1 MKLTVKGGAAVDP
14 DSGPHEC
21 PTLFC
26 LFFSLSCFFGL
37 DDDFVCLFL
46 GLENSAHVLE
56 QGGKMY
62 SATLGLVD
70 IVRGTNS
77 YYKLQLLEDD
87 VQKRSVSLQKILSLL
102 FLTDKTAPLIS
113 FPYTAPH
120 PFIYVQVL
128 GVQVLGQS
136 GHHHWRQQA
145 RQVSRQELCHGQLPG
160 CLQREDGQQLEL
172 LQLHQVSQ

>member
-1 MKLTVKGGAAVDP
+1 MNALHCFV
-14 DSGPHEC
+14 
-21 PTLFC
+21 F
-26 LFFSLSCFFGL
+26 FFSLSFFCL

-87 VQKRSVSLQKILSLL
+87 VQKRSVLL
-102 FLTDKTAPLIS
+102 LNF
-113 FPYTAPH
+113 
-120 PFIYVQVL
+120 
-128 GVQVLGQS
+128 
-136 GHHHWRQQA
+136 
-145 RQVSRQELCHGQLPG
+145 CHFF
-160 CLQREDGQQLEL
+160 
-172 LQLHQVSQ
+172 S

>member
-14 DSGPHEC
+14 DSGLSSEPC
-21 PTLFC
+21 VDFTFSC
-26 LFFSLSCFFGL
+26 LFFCCLDLMVFLFFFNL
-37 DDDFVCLFL
+37 L

-87 VQKRSVSLQKILSLL
+87 VQKRSVGGNISSLS
-102 FLTDKTAPLIS
+102 S
-113 FPYTAPH
+113 H
-120 PFIYVQVL
+120 
-128 GVQVLGQS
+128 
-136 GHHHWRQQA
+136 
-145 RQVSRQELCHGQLPG
+145 
-160 CLQREDGQQLEL
+160 
-172 LQLHQVSQ
+172 